1 MKFITLIIIV
11 LTVLLLNSILT
22 ADEGM
27 WMPHQMQELQLDE
40 LGLKMNPA
48 DLYKENGFGLMNAIV
63 NLGSGTGAFVSK
75 EGLILTNH
83 HVAFSTIQQASDA
96 NNDYLKNGFIA
107 WNKKEELPA
116 IGKYADV
123 LISYE
128 EITEKIISK
137 IHPDMSLEEKW
148 QTLDKE
154 QKKIIKAM
162 EAESPDTRIK
172 IAATFNG
179 KNYYLYKFKRLRDIR
194 IVYAPP
200 LDIGNFGGEI
210 DNWMWPR
217 HTADFTFL
225 RAYISP
231 DNVGRP
237 YHEDNVPFQPE
248 VNLKTSL
255 NGFQEGDFTFLMGYP
270 GKTYRNETVAEFKY
284 AIDLMNQ
291 RIDKYQKNIDF
302 YESYTKGNRETELKY
317 ASKLKSLH
325 NSLKNYKGKLEG
337 FEQKNILGIKNTFEE
352 SLHVWIKATPEKS
365 EMYEAVFDE
374 MEAVI
379 EEKRVLQ
386 KKMDLLTDWV
396 SRYFGSNMLYIAYQ
410 IFRTV
415 DEKEKPDMERDAKY
429 QERNY
434 NLITN
439 RVILADRSFYLQADQ
454 AFFQKSILNL
464 QNLPPEELPD
474 ALEKML
480 SRADDTA
487 SPEYV
492 SDLYK
497 RSTLIDPDTRKAALD
512 MDLKELLSLNDP
524 FIQIARDIE
533 QDLSTM
539 REQKKLLDLKK
550 DYVSQSFA
558 EIILAY
564 RKGRI
569 APDANSTIRFTYGY
583 IQGYSPKD
591 GVYFKPQTS
600 LGGVIE
606 KDQGKY
612 PFNVP
617 EKLKV
622 LYLEKDYGIY
632 ADEKLQSVPVCF
644 LNTTNVTGGNSGSP
658 TLDANG
664 DLVGVIFD
672 MTYES
677 IIGDYYII
685 PELQRTIS
693 VDIRY
698 ILFITEKVAG
708 ATHIIKELNLSKAPD

>member
-27 WMPHQMQELQLDE
+27 WMPHQMQELQLDK

-48 DLYKENGFGLMNAIV
+48 DLYKEDGFGLMNAIV
-63 NLGSGTGAFVSK
+63 NLGGGTGTFVSK

-107 WNKKEELPA
+107 WDKKEELPA

-179 KNYYLYKFKRLRDIR
+179 KDYFLYKFKRLRDIR

-302 YESYTKGNRETELKY
+302 YESYTNGNRETKLKY

-337 FEQKNILGIKNTFEE
+337 FEQKNILGIKNTDEE
-352 SLHVWIKATPEKS
+352 SLHVWIKSTPEKS

-379 EEKRVLQ
+379 EEKMVLQ

-439 RVILADRSFYLQADQ
+439 RVILADRSFDLQTDQ
-454 AFFQKSILNL
+454 AFLQKSILNL
-464 QNLPPEELPD
+464 QNLPSEELPD

-480 SRADDTA
+480 SRADDTT

-564 RKGRI
+564 RQGRI

-583 IQGYSPKD
+583 IRGYSPKD

-600 LGGVIE
+600 LSGVIE

-617 EKLKV
+617 EKLKA

-632 ADEKLQSVPVCF
+632 ADEKLQSIPVCF

-664 DLVGVIFD
+664 DLVGIIFD

-693 VDIRY
+693 VDVRY
-698 ILFITEKVAG
+698 VLFITEKVAG
-708 ATHIIKELNLSKAPD
+708 ATHIIKELNLSKSPD